1 MPMPPYNG
9 PQYQYMGPNTYGP
22 YPTVPMQPTF
32 QAPQTP
38 TQPQPPIQT
47 TTLPGRVIKPNETV
61 TPQEVP
67 MDGTASVFPVSD
79 WSAVYVKTW
88 TGDGQIRT
96 IRYVPEAAAEEQKP
110 DTTLSD
116 QNKELDR
123 KVSQLM
129 DSLTD

>member
-9 PQYQYMGPNTYGP
+9 PQYQYMGPNGYGP
-22 YPTVPMQPTF
+22 YPTI
-32 QAPQTP
+32 P
-38 TQPQPPIQT
+38 TQSSFPMTVHQTQPPIQT

-67 MDGTASVFPVSD
+67 MDGTPSIFPVSD

-96 IRYVPEAAAEEQKP
+96 VRYIPETTPEEGKP
-110 DTTLSD
+110 DTTISD
-116 QNKELDR
+116 QIKELDR
-123 KVSQLM
+123 KVSLLM
-129 DSLTD
+129 DSLTN

>member
-1 MPMPPYNG
+1 MPISPYNG
-9 PQYQYMGPNTYGP
+9 PQYQYMGPNAYGP
-22 YPTVPMQPTF
+22 YPTVPMQSPF
-32 QAPQTP
+32 QATQAP
-38 TQPQPPIQT
+38 TQPQQPSQFT
-47 TTLPGRVIKPNETV
+47 SLPGRVIKPNETV

-96 IRYVPEAAAEEQKP
+96 IRYVPEAAPEEQKP
-110 DTTLSD
+110 DTMLSD
-116 QNKELDR
+116 QIKELDR

-129 DSLTD
+129 DSLTN